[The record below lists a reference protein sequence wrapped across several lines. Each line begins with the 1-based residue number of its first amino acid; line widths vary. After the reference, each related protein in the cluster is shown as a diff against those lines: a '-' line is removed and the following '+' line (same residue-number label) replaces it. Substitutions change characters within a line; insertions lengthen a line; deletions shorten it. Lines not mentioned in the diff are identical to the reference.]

1 MEVDLTD
8 GWLKRGLA
16 IVIQQVLDYYAKH
29 REQLRAGV
37 EAYSEAQGQG
47 FICWRFI
54 NGGR

>member
-1 MEVDLTD
+1 M
-8 GWLKRGLA
+8 
-16 IVIQQVLDYYAKH
+16 IQQVLDYYAKH